1 MLHTAPD
8 ARPRVCSFAV
18 WVFPLGAA
26 VVALVFAAL
35 LGAQFVRR
43 RRPFQAAWTLALLM
57 YAVASFAMFLGV
69 QDGWSTGEYRVYW
82 LFGAILNVPWL
93 AMGELYLLVRDRRV
107 TSTLLILLLFA
118 TAFAVAR
125 VRTGTLDPTALGK
138 DLPLGKDAWAGD
150 TLPYRLSQLYAYP
163 AYVVLLLGTGWS
175 VWRMRGQPAVR
186 DRMMGTVL
194 VAVGATIVAIGSGV
208 GAGLD
213 VVPLFSAGLLVG
225 IAVMFWGFVLASRGP
240 RRSATA
246 TPATRAASPAP
257 ARRGTDPSAPR

>member
-1 MLHTAPD
+1 M
-8 ARPRVCSFAV
+8 
-18 WVFPLGAA
+18 WVFPLAAA

-35 LGAQFVRR
+35 LGAQLVRR

-57 YAVASFAMFLGV
+57 YAVASFALFLGV
-69 QDGWSTGEYRVYW
+69 HDGWSTGEYRLYW
-82 LFGAILNVPWL
+82 VFGAILNVPWL
-93 AMGELYLLVRDRRV
+93 AMGEAYLLVRERRV

-125 VRTGTLDPTALGK
+125 VRTGTLDPAALTK
-138 DLPLGKDAWAGD
+138 DLPLGKDAWAHD

-163 AYVVLLLGTGWS
+163 AYAVLLLGTAWS
-175 VWRMRGQPAVR
+175 VWRMRGQPAAR

-213 VVPLFSAGLLVG
+213 VVPLFSVGLLVG
-225 IAVMFWGFVLASRGP
+225 IAVMFWGFLLASRAP
-240 RRSATA
+240 RRPATA
-246 TPATRAASPAP
+246 TPATRAESSSPARP
-257 ARRGTDPSAPR
+257 GTGRGAPP